1 MSPQQTNEEDNAGLG
16 IGVVQPQSGLDYP
29 FVSPGLNANPTYLLD
44 VRELFA
50 DFYLSYD
57 DRGHYWSES
66 VNTNPLRVYWLYGFG
81 DGPAFSQ
88 GLNPVPEAP
97 IPSPTHAKDLI
108 VVDSQNRVVFDSTQ
122 ADEYDDTTIWGDHYR
137 IIEWRRNE
145 KPTNYQRQ
153 QRTICRVVQFLHLHT
168 NTPIPE
174 RPVSFCPRHAVLDE
188 RTIEKIPKRV
198 LAMRVQT
205 GNCVSEWFHDK
216 VTFVNG
222 HNTELTIG
230 ESATLL
236 SGVPSLTTSL
246 RKNTNIGFRV
256 AAGAGKGQYGICATG
271 VCEEDTPT
279 GVCDPGQDV
288 NVNICNEEPGE
299 SIKTLNGVS
308 PDKNGNISLNATD
321 CLFVRKPATY
331 INNKPQN
338 TYMVNGQ
345 EVRPV
350 MHIGGDCGPCCAC
363 EDYVETAKYL
373 TKIAQQYGVV
383 GERVT
388 DTQNLHQENIQR
400 WNDQRDCRLSKPLR
414 LLLVTQPCPCIDV
427 VAMYCNQCNDCA
439 ENVRLTISFSSS
451 PAGGSGTIDPRYT
464 ELVGAGYSV
473 PAVVNG
479 GWPIFSA
486 NFPTVKSGASVYVKF
501 RLCFCPAYPYAI
513 QGNLTGVKST
523 GAILA
528 GCEGE
533 LPIAIATANQI
544 LDCEI

>member
-1 MSPQQTNEEDNAGLG
+1 MSPQQTNEDDNAGIG

-57 DRGHYWSES
+57 DRGYYWSEPA
-66 VNTNPLRVYWLYGFG
+66 NTNPLRVYWLYGFG
-81 DGPAFSQ
+81 EGSAFSLGQ
-88 GLNPVPEAP
+88 NPVPEVP
-97 IPSPTHAKDLI
+97 IPTPTHAKDLI
-108 VVDSQNRVVFDSTQ
+108 VIDSQNRVVFDSTQ

-168 NTPIPE
+168 NTEIPE
-174 RPVSFCPRHAVLDE
+174 RPISFCPRNAVLDE

-205 GNCVSEWFHDK
+205 GDCVSEWFHDK

-230 ESATLL
+230 EGATILAN
-236 SGVPSLTTSL
+236 VPSLTTSL

-256 AAGAGKGQYGICATG
+256 AAGAGKGQYGICASG
-271 VCEEDTPT
+271 VCEEDPPT
-279 GVCDPGQDV
+279 GVCEPGQDIS
-288 NVNICNEEPGE
+288 VNICDEAEGE
-299 SIKTLNGVS
+299 SIKTLNGVP
-308 PDKNGNISLNATD
+308 PDKNGNISINASD

-331 INNKPQN
+331 INNTPRN
-338 TYMVNGQ
+338 TYTVNGQ

-350 MHIGGDCGPCCAC
+350 MQVGGDCGPCCAC

-373 TKIAQQYGVV
+373 TKVAQQYGVI
-383 GERVT
+383 GERVQGLQ
-388 DTQNLHQENIQR
+388 DLHKKNIER
-400 WNDQRDCRLSKPLR
+400 WNEQRDCRLSKPLR

-427 VAMYCNQCNDCA
+427 VAMYCNQCDDCA

-451 PAGGSGTIDPRYT
+451 PSGGSGTIDPRYT

-486 NFPTVKSGASVYVKF
+486 DFPTVKSGASVYVKF
-501 RLCFCPAYPYAI
+501 RLCFCPSYPYAI
-513 QGNLTGVKST
+513 QGSLTGVKST
-523 GAILA
+523 GPILA
-528 GCEGE
+528 GCEGNV
-533 LPIAIATANQI
+533 PIAVATANQI